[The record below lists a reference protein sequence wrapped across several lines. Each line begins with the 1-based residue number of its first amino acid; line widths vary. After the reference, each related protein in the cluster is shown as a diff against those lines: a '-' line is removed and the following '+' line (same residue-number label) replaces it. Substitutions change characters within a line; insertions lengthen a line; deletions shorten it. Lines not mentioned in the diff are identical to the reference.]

1 MTQKNWKKNTFI
13 MEIFILILKRYILP
27 MFQNTNKACKTTYSF
42 DDFERIRMALY
53 CSNKTM
59 MISIK
64 RSNNGVKK

>member
-1 MTQKNWKKNTFI
+1 
-13 MEIFILILKRYILP
+13 

-53 CSNKTM
+53 CCNKTM
-59 MISIK
+59 MSSIK